1 MERKKALQIG
11 KPEEEKCG
19 RQGM

>member
-11 KPEEEKCG
+11 NPDEEKCG